1 MFHSWETSTQK
12 EGGERVGGKNRIMRG
27 EEEVTKRE
35 KIMRKSFP
43 FSDFFLHILSNL
55 ASQLPQEVDL

>member
-1 MFHSWETSTQK
+1 MFHSWETRELK
-12 EGGERVGGKNRIMRG
+12 KREGESGGKNRIMRG